1 MNKNELDIQHDRE
14 ETQEYHRNVSYEL
27 SSTRVANKSQAE
39 DATVLQRK
47 LIYCT
52 LAVAIGVGLLVI
64 AKASELMTTV
74 PVSVTVVDNAK
85 LEIAYHA
92 LDLNITQSDISRGYV
107 DAPSAL
113 RFSVLTNSK
122 YGFLMNFYPVG
133 DIFKSAQV
141 DGIVG
146 NINID
151 EAGGS
156 IVHRGVFPQNVKY
169 ELNFRFILRP
179 NLSPG
184 RYAWPL
190 QISVQ
195 ALI

>member
-14 ETQEYHRNVSYEL
+14 ETQEYQRNVSYEL
-27 SSTRVANKSQAE
+27 SSTRVANKSQAD

-74 PVSVTVVDNAK
+74 PVSVTVVANAK
-85 LEIAYHA
+85 LEIAYQA

-151 EAGGS
+151 EAGGT
-156 IVHRGVFPQNVKY
+156 IVQRGVFPQNVKY